1 MQPIPTLAGRTKSST
16 ARRGIASGEVVFIPD
31 DTMEALDAEQQQQ
44 LQQQEWPEGAS
55 SSCRYAPTLRSP
67 RPDQLSN
74 SCHERRLREKIQR
87 ATAMHGDRPALLPRL
102 SADRR
107 AA

>member
-1 MQPIPTLAGRTKSST
+1 VQPIPTLAGRTKSST

-55 SSCRYAPTLRSP
+55 SSCRYAPTLPQPPPRSVEQ
-67 RPDQLSN
+67 QLS
-74 SCHERRLREKIQR
+74 RTAVAREN
-87 ATAMHGDRPALLPRL
+87 TACHGDARRPAC
-102 SADRR
+102 
-107 AA
+107 AAAAPLG